1 VSVTAIAGATD
12 AAAARSLPQRPA
24 APARSGRRHLLDF
37 TDWQVDELVALLD
50 TAEVMA
56 QVLTRTI
63 KKVPALQGFTVASLF
78 FEDSTRTRL
87 SFERAARAQ
96 SADVM
101 TFSAGGSSL
110 KKGESMRDT
119 LRTLDQ
125 LQADLY
131 VVRHPAAGAPHQLAR
146 WTDAAVVNAGDGRH
160 AHPTQALLDAYTF
173 RAARRDA
180 TGAALPGAEAF
191 GGQRIAIVGDVAH
204 SRVARSNVELF
215 TSLGAEVVLCGPPTL
230 VPREV
235 LDRPGVHVTHRLEE
249 AVEGA
254 AAVMALRM
262 QRERMAAG
270 LLPSVTEYVTR
281 YQVTS
286 RVLRSAADGAV
297 VMHPG
302 PMNRDVEIESSLAD
316 GPASVIERQVANGVP
331 VRMAVLYTLLV
342 GRR

>member
-1 VSVTAIAGATD
+1 VSGPVATEGPAVGV
-12 AAAARSLPQRPA
+12 AAPSK
-24 APARSGRRHLLDF
+24 PARSGRRHLLDF
-37 TDWQVDELVALLD
+37 TDWHVDELMALLD
-50 TAEVMA
+50 TAEVMS

-96 SADVM
+96 SADVL

-119 LRTLDQ
+119 LRTIDQ
-125 LQADLY
+125 LQVDLY
-131 VVRHPAAGAPHQLAR
+131 VVRHGAAGAPHQLAR
-146 WTDAAVVNAGDGRH
+146 WTDSAVVNAGDGRH

-173 RAARRDA
+173 RAARREA
-180 TGAALPGAEAF
+180 TGEALPGADAF
-191 GGQRIAIVGDVAH
+191 TGQRLAIVGDIGH
-204 SRVARSNVELF
+204 SRVARSNIELF
-215 TSLGAEVVLCGPPTL
+215 TALGAEVVLCGPPTL
-230 VPREV
+230 VPPELRS
-235 LDRPGVHVTHRLEE
+235 RRGVTVTNRLPE

-262 QRERMAAG
+262 QKERMATG
-270 LLPSVTEYVTR
+270 LLPSVTEYVAR
-281 YQVTS
+281 YQVTE
-286 RVLRSAADGAV
+286 RMMRLAAPGAV

-302 PMNRDVEIESSLAD
+302 PMNRDVEIESTVAD
-316 GPASVIERQVANGVP
+316 GPRSVIERQVGNGVP

>member
-1 VSVTAIAGATD
+1 MAASLAGTPPATL
-12 AAAARSLPQRPA
+12 AGPPA
-24 APARSGRRHLLDF
+24 KPARAGRRHLLDF
-37 TDWQVDELVALLD
+37 ADWGADELIALLD

-96 SADVM
+96 SADVL
-101 TFSAGGSSL
+101 TFAAGGSSL

-119 LRTLDQ
+119 LRTIDQ
-125 LQADLY
+125 LQVDLY
-131 VVRHPAAGAPHQLAR
+131 VVRHAAAGAPHQLAR

-173 RAARRDA
+173 RAARREV

-191 GGQRIAIVGDVAH
+191 TGQRLAIVGDVGH

-215 TSLGAEVVLCGPPTL
+215 TALGAEVVLCGPPTL
-230 VPREV
+230 TPPEFRSWS
-235 LDRPGVHVTHRLEE
+235 GVTVTHRLEE

-254 AAVMALRM
+254 AAVMGLRM
-262 QRERMAAG
+262 QRERMAGG
-270 LLPSVTEYVTR
+270 LVPSQTEYVAR
-281 YQVTS
+281 YQVTE
-286 RVLRSAADGAV
+286 RVMRSAAPGAI

-302 PMNRDVEIESSLAD
+302 PMNRDVEIESAVAD
-316 GPASVIERQVANGVP
+316 GPASVIERQVGSGVP